1 MGAVRTDLGGASE
14 KAGHATQRK
23 TSARD
28 MLAVVRF
35 VTFDRCDELTD
46 WLDALAADGKACEAL
61 ACEPLVCELLC
72 DVLARATV
80 ARDRFIRRSN
90 APAAVSVAVIRDELA
105 RDSLACLVLVDVAA
119 GATMRT
125 A

>member
-1 MGAVRTDLGGASE
+1 MGGVRTDLGGASE

-28 MLAVVRF
+28 VLAVVRF

-61 ACEPLVCELLC
+61 ACGTLVCELLC
-72 DVLARATV
+72 DILARAAV
-80 ARDRFIRRSN
+80 ARDRFERSN

-105 RDSLACLVLVDVAA
+105 RDSLVCLVLVDVAA

>member
-1 MGAVRTDLGGASE
+1 MGGVRTDLGGASE

-28 MLAVVRF
+28 MLAEVRF

-61 ACEPLVCELLC
+61 ACGTLVCELLC
-72 DVLARATV
+72 DILARAAV
-80 ARDRFIRRSN
+80 ARDRFRSN

-105 RDSLACLVLVDVAA
+105 RDSLVCLVLVDVAA